1 MEQSTPMQIS
11 APMRCNRTQS
21 KTEMLLMISIMELRA
36 EAAELAPLML
46 TCLLTLACA
55 DFQLVE
61 VPLVEVLVARIL
73 QTAAVNLRLEVE
85 ADFRGAECRLS
96 LADLVQPAVAV
107 STHLMTGS
115 ICWMEDQ
122 NVWETQILSEANRL
136 AGVPFPL

>member
-1 MEQSTPMQIS
+1 
-11 APMRCNRTQS
+11 
-21 KTEMLLMISIMELRA
+21 
-36 EAAELAPLML
+36 
-46 TCLLTLACA
+46 LLTLACA